1 MSNGGLLQ
9 KALEQKESQANVDG
23 SNNLMDNIARREGVV
38 GEIPNA
44 EGGSNSVSF
53 ITPSSSKDP
62 SSPDSKDISLKK
74 IFLVLGIGGLLPTL
88 IMMWFGIYLIPDMIP
103 VTIVTPLVTLASL
116 VGVWLYLDIGLPEAI
131 KVSGISG
138 AGVATVPAIIVAIS
152 YLSMLLLPVILGTIL
167 VGDMSLGEVEMSD
180 DGTELE
186 IKIRQNGG
194 SSSAVDALVEVGSW
208 AQTMSL
214 KIDKSDGLGDY
225 GKLIIKIAD
234 IYTVNSLPDTDYLL
248 RITVDGNVMST
259 ILDGNYLSRTIDD
272 VQSLTSAV
280 LSDSDDNCDSDNDC
294 VIGVSLTAW
303 AGLNSNERPLSL
315 PLADYN
321 LSATLYFEN
330 GNIAIDYPDVSVEK
344 AIATWD
350 SNSGDYGSGQYDI
363 GTVGA
368 ELPLEGSVIE
378 PGLGG
383 FKYIPKD
390 NWEETDYGCYYFVVD
405 VTQSEPWSE
414 ENQIISHTSYYI
426 YAQEE
431 VQNDPDNPA
440 TGGGGGGGTQETWT
454 AAESC

>member
-9 KALEQKESQANVDG
+9 KALEQQELQANEDG
-23 SNNLMDNIARREGVV
+23 SDLLDKIAMRDGVQ

-53 ITPSSSKDP
+53 ISPSSKTPSSP
-62 SSPDSKDISLKK
+62 KDINMKK
-74 IFLVLGIGGLLPTL
+74 IFLALGIGGLLPTVV
-88 IMMWFGIYLIPDMIP
+88 MMWFGVYLIPDAVPI
-103 VTIVTPLVTLASL
+103 TIVTPLVTLASL
-116 VGVWLYLDIGLPEAI
+116 VGVWIYLGIGLPVQFKI
-131 KVSGISG
+131 GKITGQ
-138 AGVATVPAIIVAIS
+138 GVAVIPAVIVIIS
-152 YLSMLLLPVILGTIL
+152 YLSMLLLPLILGVL
-167 VGDMSLGEVEMSD
+167 FVGDMSLGEVEMSD

-194 SSSAVDALVEVGSW
+194 SSAAVDAIVTVGSW
-208 AQTMSL
+208 TQTMPL

-225 GKLIIKIAD
+225 GKLNIEISD
-234 IYTVNSLPDTDYLL
+234 IYTGNSLPNTDYILE
-248 RITVDGNVMST
+248 ITVDGNTMST

-272 VQSLTSAV
+272 VQSMTSAV
-280 LSDSDDNCDSDNDC
+280 LSDSDDNCDSTNDC

-303 AGLNSNERPLSL
+303 AGLNSNNRPVSL

-321 LSATLYFEN
+321 LTATLYFEN

-350 SNSGDYGSGQYDI
+350 SNSGDYGSGQYDM
-363 GTVGA
+363 GDVGS
-368 ELPLEGSVIE
+368 ELPLEGSVVD

-390 NWEETDYGCYYFVVD
+390 QWEETDFGCYYFVVD
-405 VTQSEPWSE
+405 VTQSEPWSL
-414 ENQIISHTSYYI
+414 ENPVISHTSYYI

-431 VQNDPDNPA
+431 VQDDPDNPA
-440 TGGGGGGGTQETWT
+440 TGGGGGGGSQETWT